1 MRDEISEYCKQ
12 TRCSSCVLAERNY
25 CAVLIDRYG
34 DAKIKEMY
42 ELVKGAK
49 GENN

>member
-1 MRDEISEYCKQ
+1 
-12 TRCSSCVLAERNY
+12 LAERNY

-42 ELVKGAK
+42 EILKGATN
-49 GENN
+49 ENN